1 MELPPS
7 TVSSAPA
14 AAQARLAATP
24 QAARLDATAESSPPA
39 PLVQDA
45 TPDAGAGRGPA
56 GVLSGA
62 PEVDAQQGGQQAAVG
77 SNGGAA
83 MLTAE
88 EHNHSLC
95 PAALISPAGTDA
107 AVAVAEQVQGLGGSA
122 LSSPAGL
129 DAAAAVA
136 EQLDILVTAVTASV
150 ASPER
155 ESLQAALP
163 ASEQATGCA
172 VAIKAPAAVSSYE
185 PTGQA
190 GRLPSSAPMEVEQA
204 VAGEAGS
211 GGEAPA
217 AVVSERQTGPGR
229 CLALGGQELAA
240 EAEAELEQPCRASD
254 EQPAQEVGLQDADET
269 GQAADNGEQPA
280 QEKQQQQ
287 AVESEEQP
295 AREEEEQQQGADKAD
310 MEAHDQ
316 EEQWEQELPPEE
328 FCQMCGRWA
337 GL

>member
-1 MELPPS
+1 MGLPPS

-14 AAQARLAATP
+14 APQARLAAMP
-24 QAARLDATAESSPPA
+24 QAARLDATAESSPAA

-45 TPDAGAGRGPA
+45 TPDAWAGRGPA

-62 PEVDAQQGGQQAAVG
+62 LEVDAQQGSLQAAVG
-77 SNGGAA
+77 SNAGAV

-88 EHNHSLC
+88 EQDHSLNS
-95 PAALISPAGTDA
+95 AALSSLAGTDA
-107 AVAVAEQVQGLGGSA
+107 AVAAAEQVQGLGGSA

-163 ASEQATGCA
+163 AGEQATGCA
-172 VAIKAPAAVSSYE
+172 VAIKAPAAVSSSD

-190 GRLPSSAPMEVEQA
+190 GSLPSSAPLVMEQA

-217 AVVSERQTGPGR
+217 AVVSGRQAGLGR
-229 CLALGGQELAA
+229 CPAVDGQELAA
-240 EAEAELEQPCRASD
+240 EAEAELEQPCRASE

-269 GQAADNGEQPA
+269 GQAAENGEQPA
-280 QEKQQQQ
+280 QEEQQQQ

-295 AREEEEQQQGADKAD
+295 AREEEEQQQGPDKAD